1 MANIA
6 CIGYIKCLA
15 CSVKNY
21 VFPQCNKHADMLIVS
36 YNNLL
41 AVP

>member
-15 CSVKNY
+15 CSVNY
-21 VFPQCNKHADMLIVS
+21 VFPQCNKNADMLIVS